1 MSSFSIAVA
10 GMLANEEALGMISN
24 NLANMNTVG
33 YKTQSPEFS
42 DLVYQQMGSSG
53 GGDPI
58 QIGLGSQIGSTSTNY
73 TEGSIQSTGVPTN
86 IAIQGGGFLQVQTN
100 GLTAYTRD
108 GDLTINSN
116 GYLVTQNGGLVMGY
130 GASNGVVQSSGVL
143 QPLVINSNQTTT
155 AQPTQNVTL
164 GMNLNAATPSG
175 QNFTTTA
182 QVYDSLGN
190 SHLLTYTFTNTAA
203 NSWNYQITI
212 PGSDVGQANP
222 VVVNSGA
229 LTFNGNGTLTAP
241 TSNITGIKI
250 SGLADGANPINFAW
264 NLYDSSNNPVITQ
277 VASPSSASSVQQD
290 GYSSGSLVNYTI
302 GSDGTIEGTFS
313 NGRTVPVGQIA
324 LATFPNSEGLLHIG
338 SNEFISTLASG
349 LPAIGTPGTGG
360 RGTITD
366 GALENSN
373 VDIADQFAQ
382 LISAQNGYQ
391 SNTKSFSTINTV
403 IQDTFNLIP

>member
-42 DLVYQQMGSSG
+42 DLVYQQMGTSG

-86 IAIQGGGFLQVQTN
+86 VAIQGGGFLQVQTN
-100 GLTAYTRD
+100 GLNAYTRD

-130 GASNGVVQSSGVL
+130 GAPNGVVQSSGVL
-143 QPLVINSNQTTT
+143 QPLVINSNQTSPG
-155 AQPTQNVTL
+155 QPTQNVTIGL
-164 GMNLNAATPSG
+164 NLNAATPVG
-175 QNFTTTA
+175 QSFSTTA

-190 SHLLTYTFTNTAA
+190 SHLLTYTFTNSAA
-203 NSWNYQITI
+203 NSWSYQITI
-212 PGSDVGQANP
+212 PGADVGQTNP
-222 VVVNSGA
+222 VVVNSGT

-241 TSNITGIKI
+241 TSNVTGIKV
-250 SGLADGANPINFAW
+250 SGLADGANTMNFAW

-277 VASPSSASSVQQD
+277 VASPSSPSSVQQD
-290 GYSSGSLVNYTI
+290 GYSSGTLVNYTI
-302 GSDGTIEGTFS
+302 GSDGTIQGTFS